1 MIGRELYVLWSGQP
15 DLRIEELGMAGN
27 GWERLGTAGNGWE
40 VVQVAPCGAK
50 QVRFFY
56 YNGSIHLTRK
66 RALFANS
73 NSVFCDSSL
82 FQRQENRMNFIS
94 CVKTISMRISVETLP
109 FLVTEDSD
117 IPLLGVVMAYTAHEE
132 ALLRTQARN
141 ALLTLL
147 SKMKKSDGQLLRTAL
162 EMAKSRKLG

>member
-1 MIGRELYVLWSGQP
+1 
-15 DLRIEELGMAGN
+15 MAGN

-40 VVQVAPCGAK
+40 VVQVVPLAARSKFC
-50 QVRFFY
+50 FFY

-94 CVKTISMRISVETLP
+94 CVKTISMRINVETLP

-117 IPLLGVVMAYTAHEE
+117 IPLLGVAMAYTAHEE
-132 ALLRTQARN
+132 ALLGTQARN

-147 SKMKKSDGQLLRTAL
+147 SKMKKSDGLLRTAL